1 MGKRSEWNK
10 FVSHVYH
17 AGKKSNPSYKFS
29 EALKDASKR
38 KHEMKG
44 GMAASMPAASMPA
57 ASMPAASM
65 PAASKESMPMAPMS
79 SDAPMMNK
87 MDSTMGSSMT
97 KKMMGGKRRRMGKMT
112 KRKSRR
118 GRKHK
123 GSKKRR

>member
-1 MGKRSEWNK
+1 MGSDWNN
-10 FVSHVYH
+10 FVKKVYH

-44 GMAASMPAASMPA
+44 GMAS
-57 ASMPAASM
+57 SMPAASM

-79 SDAPMMNK
+79 SDAPMMMNK
-87 MDSTMGSSMT
+87 MDSTMGSNMT

-112 KRKSRR
+112 KRKSRG
-118 GRKHK
+118 GRKRK

>member
-44 GMAASMPAASMPA
+44 GMAPSMPAASMPA

-65 PAASKESMPMAPMS
+65 PAASKESMPMS
-79 SDAPMMNK
+79 SDAPMMMNK
-87 MDSTMGSSMT
+87 MDSTMGSNMT

-112 KRKSRR
+112 KRKSRG
-118 GRKHK
+118 GRKRK

>member
-1 MGKRSEWNK
+1 MGSDWNN
-10 FVSHVYH
+10 FVKKVYH

-65 PAASKESMPMAPMS
+65 PTASKDAAHMS
-79 SDAPMMNK
+79 SDAPMMMNK